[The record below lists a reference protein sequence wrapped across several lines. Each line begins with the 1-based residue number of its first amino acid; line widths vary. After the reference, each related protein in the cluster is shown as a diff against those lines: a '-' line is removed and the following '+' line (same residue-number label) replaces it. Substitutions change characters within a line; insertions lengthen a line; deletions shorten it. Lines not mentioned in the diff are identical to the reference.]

1 MRHSHYSVKPD
12 GLVFCRA
19 AYLRIP
25 EVSQRKWTMGLEID
39 IEYRLSFIFTSQKQW
54 VPAECWSKYPR
65 EDKTTVHVS
74 WVRNCPAL
82 SLLLQHLCFSTTTTT
97 QFLTAK
103 APDKSK
109 KKIKNTYWYVDM
121 SHHALLGWHQ
131 AVPVTLWRYTAER
144 LHFIKMGFS
153 MEQTVQGQ
161 LWCAMGFSTVLFLP
175 RQVLL
180 THGIIS
186 INHRGKRRRGLLGRH
201 DSAVEQ
207 QQQQQKSYLTRINT
221 WKGMLLPW
229 VFHGRLAVT
238 IKWLCME
245 VTGSGTPEQ
254 INAEWTACSTW
265 LSCVT
270 ALACQVCSRK

>member
-1 MRHSHYSVKPD
+1 
-12 GLVFCRA
+12 
-19 AYLRIP
+19 
-25 EVSQRKWTMGLEID
+25 
-39 IEYRLSFIFTSQKQW
+39 
-54 VPAECWSKYPR
+54 
-65 EDKTTVHVS
+65 
-74 WVRNCPAL
+74 
-82 SLLLQHLCFSTTTTT
+82 
-97 QFLTAK
+97 
-103 APDKSK
+103 
-109 KKIKNTYWYVDM
+109 M

-207 QQQQQKSYLTRINT
+207 QRQQQKKKLSYEDQYMKRNAASLSISWT
-221 WKGMLLPW
+221 
-229 VFHGRLAVT
+229 
-238 IKWLCME
+238 
-245 VTGSGTPEQ
+245 TGSHVQVIVHES
-254 INAEWTACSTW
+254 NWEWYAWASKCWVDWMLHLTVACNCSG
-265 LSCVT
+265 LSSLQQEVGSLILCLIKVDG
-270 ALACQVCSRK
+270 LV